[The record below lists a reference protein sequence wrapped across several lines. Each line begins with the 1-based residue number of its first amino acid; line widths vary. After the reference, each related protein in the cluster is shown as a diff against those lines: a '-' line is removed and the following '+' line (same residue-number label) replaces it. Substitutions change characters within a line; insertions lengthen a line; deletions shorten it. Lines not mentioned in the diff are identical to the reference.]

1 MVVDS
6 PIGSTLAGY
15 RIESM
20 IGRGGMGEVYC
31 ARHLH
36 LDRRVALKILPPALA
51 DNDDFRRR
59 FVRESRA
66 AASLRHPNIVT
77 VYDAGEVEGRLYIAM
92 QLVDGTDL
100 ATLLRR
106 HGQLDSGTTLWLLA
120 QIASALDA
128 AHSHGLIH
136 RDVKPGNVM
145 IDEEA
150 AYLADFGLTKRTTV
164 SDRASTSGGRFLG
177 TIDYAAPE
185 QIAGRELDAR
195 TDLYA
200 LGCVLYQCL
209 TGCVPF
215 PRESEIAVLYSH
227 VHDPPPVVT
236 GRRPDLPSAIDG
248 VVERALAKA
257 KEDRQPTCGVLI
269 SEAATALE
277 AEPQLSQTVPLALD
291 HDSDRQ
297 TALLPHRGKGR
308 HRRLGR
314 PALAAATATVALAIG
329 ALVFAITRD
338 DGSGDG
344 ERAESRAPTS
354 QGAERTTPT
363 AEAPA
368 SVRSATVGRRPFGI
382 SWSRHGI
389 WVANTDDD
397 QVRRLDGRT
406 GRPLGDPV
414 AVGDGPF
421 WMVAAAGRL
430 WVANVRS
437 RSVTRIDPATGEILD
452 KGIPVG
458 RGPSGIAA
466 GGGMI
471 WVANE
476 EDDSVTPIRTATP
489 GVPLAA
495 FKVCDRPRGLATTKG
510 VLWVVCRRDASVMRI
525 DMTTRRPLGAP
536 IRVGRDP
543 QSIVV
548 LRGRVFV
555 TNTDDDS
562 VSRISARSG
571 RRIGP
576 PTRVGRAPFGIASGD
591 GMVWVANSGS
601 DTVSRIDPR
610 TGRRVGRSIRVGD
623 QPVAVQVG
631 GGAVWVTN
639 NDDGTISRIRQ

>member
-1 MVVDS
+1 
-6 PIGSTLAGY
+6 
-15 RIESM
+15 
-20 IGRGGMGEVYC
+20 
-31 ARHLH
+31 
-36 LDRRVALKILPPALA
+36 
-51 DNDDFRRR
+51 
-59 FVRESRA
+59 VRESRA

-106 HGQLDSGTTLWLLA
+106 HGQLESGTALWLLG

-128 AHSHGLIH
+128 AHTHGLIH

-145 IDEEA
+145 IDDEG
-150 AYLADFGLTKRTTV
+150 AYLTDFGLTKRTTV

-185 QIAGRELDAR
+185 QIAGHELDGR

-215 PRESEIAVLYSH
+215 PRESEIAVLYAH
-227 VHDPPPVVT
+227 VHDQPPRVT
-236 GRRPDLPSAIDG
+236 ARRPDLPDAIDR
-248 VVERALAKA
+248 VVEGALAKS
-257 KEDRQPTCGVLI
+257 KDDRPPGCGVFVAD
-269 SEAATALE
+269 AARALE
-277 AEPQLSQTVPLALD
+277 TEPQLSQTVPLALD
-291 HDSDRQ
+291 HVSERE
-297 TALLPHRGKGR
+297 TTMLPPRA
-308 HRRLGR
+308 GR
-314 PALAAATATVALAIG
+314 PRGRRIGRRALAAAIAATVTALG
-329 ALVFAITRD
+329 VLLVATTRD
-338 DGSGDG
+338 GGGGDG
-344 ERAESRAPTS
+344 ERAESGAPAAKT
-354 QGAERTTPT
+354 EPPRTTPD
-363 AEAPA
+363 AEAPT
-368 SVRSATVGRRPFGI
+368 SVRSATVGHRPFGI
-382 SWSRHGI
+382 SWSRHGL

-397 QVRRLDGRT
+397 QVRRLDART

-421 WMVAAAGRL
+421 WVVSSAGRL

-452 KGIPVG
+452 KAIPVG

-476 EDDSVTPIRTATP
+476 EDDSVTPIRTASPGTP
-489 GVPLAA
+489 LPA
-495 FKVCDRPRGLATTKG
+495 FTVCDRPRGLATSDG
-510 VLWVVCRRDASVMRI
+510 VLWVVCRRDASVMRVA
-525 DMTTRRPLGAP
+525 MSTRRPIGAP
-536 IRVGRDP
+536 ISVGRDP

-548 LRGRVFV
+548 AQGRVFV

-562 VSRISARSG
+562 VTRISARSG
-571 RRIGP
+571 RRVGSPI
-576 PTRVGRAPFGIASGD
+576 RVGRAPFGIASGD
-591 GMVWVANSGS
+591 GMIWVANSGS
-601 DTVSRIDPR
+601 DTVSRLDPR
-610 TGRRVGRSIRVGD
+610 TGRRVGKSIRVGD
-623 QPVAVQVG
+623 QPVAVQFG

-639 NDDGTISRIRQ
+639 NDDGTISRIRP

>member
-15 RIESM
+15 RVESL

-36 LDRRVALKILPPALA
+36 LDRRVALKILAPALA

-106 HGQLDSGTTLWLLA
+106 HGRLEAGTTLWLLA
-120 QIASALDA
+120 QVASALDA
-128 AHSHGLIH
+128 AHAHGLIH

-164 SDRASTSGGRFLG
+164 SERGSTSGGRFLG

-209 TGCVPF
+209 TGSVPF
-215 PRESEIAVLYSH
+215 PRESEIAVLYAH
-227 VHDPPPVVT
+227 VHDPPPIVT
-236 GRRPDLPSAIDG
+236 SRRPDLPSAIDG

-257 KEDRQPTCGVLI
+257 KEDRQPSCGVLI
-269 SEAATALE
+269 ADAARALE
-277 AEPQLSQTVPLALD
+277 VEPRLSRTVPLALD
-291 HDSDRQ
+291 HVSERE
-297 TALLPHRGKGR
+297 TALLPEHGGR
-308 HRRLGR
+308 RPRRLGR
-314 PALAAATATVALAIG
+314 RALAAAAAAAALAIG
-329 ALVFAITRD
+329 VLVVAITRD
-338 DGSGDG
+338 GGGDG
-344 ERAESRAPTS
+344 QRDGNPAPAAKRPT
-354 QGAERTTPT
+354 QTTPV
-363 AEAPA
+363 AEGPT

-382 SWSRHGI
+382 SWSRHGL

-397 QVRRLDGRT
+397 RVRRIDART
-406 GRPLGDPV
+406 GRPVGDPIT
-414 AVGDGPF
+414 VGDGPF
-421 WMVAAAGRL
+421 WVVAAAGRL

-437 RSVTRIDPATGEILD
+437 RSVTRIDPTTGEVLD
-452 KGIPVG
+452 KAIPVG
-458 RGPSGIAA
+458 RGPSGLAA

-489 GVPLAA
+489 GTTLPA
-495 FKVCDRPRGLATTKG
+495 FKVCDRPRGLATSDG

-525 DMTTRRPLGAP
+525 NMSTRRPIGAP

-548 LRGRVFV
+548 ARGRVFV

-562 VSRISARSG
+562 VSRISAKSG
-571 RRIGP
+571 RPLGRP
-576 PTRVGRAPFGIASGD
+576 SRVGRAPFGIASGD
-591 GMVWVANSGS
+591 GMIWVANSGS
-601 DTVSRIDPR
+601 DTISRLDPR
-610 TGRRVGRSIRVGD
+610 TGRRIGRSIRVGD